1 MQLSNIQQ
9 YLEVYRKKLFAAEG
23 ERSDII
29 DLIKKISG
37 VTLLDKELFI
47 KKGTLFIQSDSI
59 TRNQIYLYR
68 SKLLEEFKK
77 TPTSKIFDI
86 R

>member
-1 MQLSNIQQ
+1 MQLLNIQQ
-9 YLEVYRKKLFAAEG
+9 YLEVYRKKLFTAEG
-23 ERSDII
+23 HRSDII

-37 VTLLDKELFI
+37 VTLLDKELQV
-47 KKGTLFIQSDSI
+47 KNGTLLIHSDSI

-77 TPTSKIFDI
+77 TPTAKIFDI

>member
-1 MQLSNIQQ
+1 MQLLNIQQ
-9 YLEVYRKKLFAAEG
+9 YLEVYRKKLSAAEG
-23 ERSDII
+23 HRSDII
-29 DLIKKISG
+29 DVIKKISG
-37 VTLLDKELFI
+37 VTLLDKELQV
-47 KKGTLFIQSDSI
+47 KKGTLFIRSDST

-77 TPTSKIFDI
+77 TPTANIFDI